1 MRVQDIG
8 RRLSDTAARQGTRAA
23 ISFALKQMTEQERE
37 LLWDE
42 FGGMVLRA
50 LLRKYRPKLEIVR
63 SINSVLAVAVPVG
76 NTGNRATIESLR
88 SIDLRRIAL
97 FREKMGLTMVDQAKT
112 LRRIASVIGEGTIG
126 ESVHLIHRNDMA
138 ELLAIFKVATL
149 KAEAA

>member
-1 MRVQDIG
+1 MRVQDIA
-8 RRLSDTAARQGTRAA
+8 RRLSDTASRQGTRAA

-50 LLRKYRPKLEIVR
+50 LLRKYRPNLEIVR
-63 SINSVLAVAVPVG
+63 SLNSVLAVAVPVG

-88 SIDLRRIAL
+88 ALDLRRIAL
-97 FREKMGLTMVDQAKT
+97 FRERMGLTMVEQAKT
-112 LRRIASVIGEGTIG
+112 LRRVANAIGDGTIG
-126 ESVHLIHRNDMA
+126 ENVHRIAKSDLN
-138 ELLAIFKVATL
+138 ELLALFKVATL